1 MALTQTTSR
10 SPAPVV
16 LLIDQDPSARESLGD
31 LLRSVGLRSEGFGSV
46 AEFLESGL
54 PDAPSCLVMEF
65 RLPAMNGLD
74 VQARLRN
81 ANVDVP
87 IIFVTSHGDIQ
98 IAVRAMKAGAVDFLP
113 KPVREQDLLDS
124 VHLALRNDA
133 GRRAELIARA
143 ELEALYET
151 LTSREREVMAHVAAG
166 LMNKQIAHAMGLSE
180 ITVKVHRGNVMRK
193 MNARSLAELV
203 SKARDL
209 FGAFDFSAHYAASR
223 SAQQPRISSLVPRFQ
238 AHGFNA

>member
-1 MALTQTTSR
+1 MCWRGCAARR
-10 SPAPVV
+10 SKY
-16 LLIDQDPSARESLGD
+16 
-31 LLRSVGLRSEGFGSV
+31 
-46 AEFLESGL
+46 
-54 PDAPSCLVMEF
+54 
-65 RLPAMNGLD
+65 
-74 VQARLRN
+74 
-81 ANVDVP
+81 P

-124 VHLALRNDA
+124 VHLALERNA
-133 GRRAELIARA
+133 GRRAEVMAKA
-143 ELEALYET
+143 ELEALYES